1 MRTKFFTSLAL
12 LFLLAATLVTPA
24 LAFENREGDKIVIGA
39 DEVVKD
45 DLYIFA
51 EEAIVDGTVQG
62 DLIFFGRALTLNGT
76 VEGDLMVAA
85 QAIAINGTVK
95 DDVRIGGAAMLV
107 GEQAAVGDDL
117 LFGGASLETK
127 PGSKIGGDLALGG
140 AQGLVSGDVAGNLM
154 VGASGLE
161 LRGVVGGDVKAY
173 VENSEE
179 DAPPVGMYLQQIPFA
194 VPAVPA
200 GLTIAPNAK
209 IGGQLE
215 YTATEDLPIPA
226 GVVGGNIKRI
236 MPEVAEKI
244 EEQTTVQ
251 KVGQWFLDLLRRIV
265 TLVLIGLL
273 LVWLFPAFVLNLGE
287 KVREQTWPSLGWG
300 VVAYAAFFFVL
311 LLVLI
316 VTILVASVLGL
327 FTLEGLSTAMVFIG
341 ILALFALILA
351 FVLVTSYLVMVVM
364 GQLLGRFTFRAFK
377 SGLAEHRVWP
387 MVVGVLLVAI
397 LISLP
402 FVGWLFKFLI
412 IFFGLGA
419 LWLWG
424 RERRVRQAA

>member
-1 MRTKFFTSLAL
+1 
-12 LFLLAATLVTPA
+12 
-24 LAFENREGDKIVIGA
+24 
-39 DEVVKD
+39 
-45 DLYIFA
+45 
-51 EEAIVDGTVQG
+51 
-62 DLIFFGRALTLNGT
+62 
-76 VEGDLMVAA
+76 
-85 QAIAINGTVK
+85 
-95 DDVRIGGAAMLV
+95 
-107 GEQAAVGDDL
+107 
-117 LFGGASLETK
+117 
-127 PGSKIGGDLALGG
+127 
-140 AQGLVSGDVAGNLM
+140 
-154 VGASGLE
+154 
-161 LRGVVGGDVKAY
+161 
-173 VENSEE
+173 
-179 DAPPVGMYLQQIPFA
+179 
-194 VPAVPA
+194 
-200 GLTIAPNAK
+200 
-209 IGGQLE
+209 
-215 YTATEDLPIPA
+215 
-226 GVVGGNIKRI
+226 